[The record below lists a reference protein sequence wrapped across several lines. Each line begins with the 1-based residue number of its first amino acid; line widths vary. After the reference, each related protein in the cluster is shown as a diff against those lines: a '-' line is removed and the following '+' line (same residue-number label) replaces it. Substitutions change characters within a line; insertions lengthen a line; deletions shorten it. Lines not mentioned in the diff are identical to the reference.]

1 MNVFLVGNGGREHCL
16 AWKLVN
22 SEEEVNIFSAS
33 TNAGIQRFSK
43 FVDVNINNFDEIAQ
57 ICSRLK
63 VDLVVVGPEDPLAK
77 GLADFLREK
86 GIPVFGPSKLAARIE
101 SSKSFAKELMLKFGI
116 PTARFN
122 SFTLEQIKAAKDY
135 IYSLTPPIVVKAD
148 GLASGKGVVVCESK
162 EDAISAIERMFLGE
176 FEDAGNKVVV
186 EEFLEGEEASILAIT
201 DGMDYILLPTSQD
214 HKRIFEGDRGKNTGG
229 MGAYSPTPLVSEE
242 TLYQIESEIIKPVIL
257 GMNAEGF
264 PFVGC
269 LYAGLMIKDGKA
281 KVVEFNCRFG
291 DPETQAVLPL
301 VKGRFASLLKSVA
314 NGNLNKSFFE
324 GFINKFSCCVVL
336 ASQGYP
342 DLYQKGF
349 EIVGLDKAES
359 FGCLVFHSGTL
370 NVNGKIITNGGRV
383 LSVVGLGDTLNEA
396 IQKSYEGVE
405 LVHFEN
411 KYFRRDIG
419 AKGLKF
425 V

>member
-1 MNVFLVGNGGREHCL
+1 MNIFLVGNGGREHCL

-22 SEEEVNIFSAS
+22 SGEEVNIFSAS
-33 TNAGIQRFSK
+33 TNAGIQRFTK
-43 FVDVNINNFDEIAQ
+43 FVDVNINNFDEIAR

-77 GLADFLREK
+77 GIADFLREK

-101 SSKSFAKELMLKFGI
+101 SSKSFAKEFMLKFGI
-116 PTARFN
+116 PTAKFN
-122 SFTLEQIKAAKDY
+122 TFTLEQIKAAKDY

-148 GLASGKGVVVCESK
+148 GLAAGKGVVVCESK
-162 EDAISAIERMFLGE
+162 ENAISALEKMFMGE

-214 HKRIFEGDRGKNTGG
+214 HKRIFDGDRGKNTGG

-242 TLYQIESEIIKPVIL
+242 TLNQIESEIIKPAIL

-314 NGNLNKSFFE
+314 KGNLNKSFYE
-324 GFINKFSCCVVL
+324 GFSNKFSCCVIL

-342 DLYQKGF
+342 DYYQKGF

-359 FGCLVFHSGTL
+359 LGCLIFHSGTL
-370 NVNGKIITNGGRV
+370 NVNGKTITNGGRV

-396 IQKSYEGVE
+396 IQNSYEGVE
-405 LVHFEN
+405 LVHYEN

-419 AKGLKF
+419 AKALKYF
-425 V
+425 